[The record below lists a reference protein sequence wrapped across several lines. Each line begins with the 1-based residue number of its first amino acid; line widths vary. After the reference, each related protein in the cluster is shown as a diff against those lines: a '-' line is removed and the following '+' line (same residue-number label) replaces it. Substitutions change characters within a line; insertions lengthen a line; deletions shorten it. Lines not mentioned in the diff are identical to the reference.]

1 MDQARTEAQL
11 HREKLRGQYLEELTR
26 RSQNYKKFLKEQTRG
41 EHNVTLQMDA
51 DGVVKFPY
59 DLKNEKNQFLLHM
72 ICAVGQK
79 DGPLLSMIIETDESS
94 FNENVKYPQI
104 DLNTMTFCGT
114 KIMPVASLTQAP
126 TNAKNETAFH
136 RDVGLCG
143 ENTTFPNA
151 TPMTFQNLLSPC
163 QIDAIREHAD
173 KGMMPKSWVTVV
185 KAGEEGAFSIKESQH
200 DDDGRSVF
208 YANSQNNESEH
219 VTFAQVHDNLI
230 ATVNFISGKSL
241 IDVATAQENAHKIL
255 HNLNFKFNFCDVDGK
270 PLTLK
275 KPTINNEGTTT
286 PVHFRFSNLK
296 EALFA
301 TRVPIYSIAY
311 KKADEELDAEE
322 AEEEETSEAL
332 GYWSTLIENA
342 TQAPFDTN
350 SGVLKVKPRM
360 TKTLIDQVI
369 HHQGFFES
377 LCDTKNPT
385 QIFDFLIGGD
395 ATQYPFMHQVA
406 IFFSNCI
413 SMYAIQTKDQT
424 GHLSNREVPN
434 ESDCYAKYLN
444 RAKKHGVEPHSSVGY
459 ELKVIDFF
467 VRIIILAVYGKKFH
481 IDKPT
486 QYEKITSHLTHYNKV
501 FADNKGVDPLL
512 SVQEILLLI
521 PAATLKSIIRDFK
534 SGILEKSAMKDAWM
548 KDNIQT
554 IEETIESFDSSITH
568 PSSYNTHKAATD
580 FASKNEFIPAYDSS
594 APYLEFNASDHPEV
608 VDDAVLP
615 EYYSSTAGHKK
626 KANGHMKA
634 DEEYL

>member
-1 MDQARTEAQL
+1 MDEARKEAQL
-11 HREKLRGQYLEELTR
+11 HREELRGKYLDELTR
-26 RSQNYKKFLKEQTRG
+26 RSDNYRKFLKDQTNG

-59 DLKNEKNQFLLHM
+59 DLKDEGNQFLLHM

-79 DGPLLSMIIETDESS
+79 DGPLLSMVIETDESS
-94 FNENVKYPQI
+94 FNETVKYPQI
-104 DLNTMTFCGT
+104 DLKTMTFCGT
-114 KIMPVASLTQAP
+114 EIMPVESLKKSPMNT
-126 TNAKNETAFH
+126 TNGTAFH

-151 TPMTFQNLLSPC
+151 IPMTFQNLLSQS
-163 QIDAIREHAD
+163 QIDAIHEHAD

-185 KAGEEGAFSIKESQH
+185 KAGEEGAFSIREWQP

-208 YANSQNNESEH
+208 FANSQNNKSEN

-230 ATVNFISGKSL
+230 ATVNFINGKSL
-241 IDVATAQENAHKIL
+241 IDVAMAQENAHKIL
-255 HNLNFKFNFCDVDGK
+255 HNLNFKFNFCTVDGN

-275 KPTINNEGTTT
+275 NTIINNKPKTT
-286 PVHFRFSNLK
+286 PVQFRFSNLK

-301 TRVPIYSIAY
+301 KRVPIYSIAY

-342 TQAPFDTN
+342 TPAPFDTN
-350 SGVLKVKPRM
+350 SGVLKVKARM

-385 QIFDFLIGGD
+385 QIFDFLIGDNGK
-395 ATQYPFMHQVA
+395 TFPFMHQVA

-424 GHLSNREVPN
+424 GHLSNREVTN
-434 ESDCYAKYLN
+434 ESHCYATYLN
-444 RAKKHGVEPHSSVGY
+444 RTKKHGVEAHSSVGY

-486 QYEKITSHLTHYNKV
+486 EYEKITSHLTHYNEV
-501 FADNKGVDPLL
+501 FAGNKGVDPLL

-534 SGILEKSAMKDAWM
+534 KGILEKSAMKDAWM

-554 IEETIESFDSSITH
+554 IEETIESFNSSTTH
-568 PSSYNTHKAATD
+568 PSSYNTHKAA
-580 FASKNEFIPAYDSS
+580 SKDEFIPEYVSS
-594 APYLEFNASDHPEV
+594 APYLGFDSSAKLPTVAAS
-608 VDDAVLP
+608 A
-615 EYYSSTAGHKK
+615 AGHMN
-626 KANGHMKA
+626 AGGHN
-634 DEEYL
+634 DDEYL

>member
-1 MDQARTEAQL
+1 MLDNMDEARKIAQDA
-11 HREKLRGQYLEELTR
+11 REELRGKYLEELTR
-26 RSQNYKKFLKEQTRG
+26 RSQKYKKFLKEQTRG

-59 DLKNEKNQFLLHM
+59 DLKDEGKQFLLHM

-79 DGPLLSMIIETDESS
+79 DGPLLSMVIETDESS
-94 FNENVKYPQI
+94 FNEKVKYPQI

-114 KIMPVASLTQAP
+114 KIKPVQSLNQAP
-126 TNAKNETAFH
+126 INTNGTAFY

-143 ENTTFPNA
+143 ENTTFRNA
-151 TPMTFQNLLSPC
+151 DPMTFQNLLSPC
-163 QIDAIREHAD
+163 QIDAIKEHAD

-208 YANSQNNESEH
+208 FANSQNNKSEH

-230 ATVNFISGKSL
+230 ATVNFISGESL

-255 HNLNFKFNFCDVDGK
+255 HNLNFKFNFCTVDGK

-275 KPTINNEGTTT
+275 KTTINNEGTTT
-286 PVHFRFSNLK
+286 PVHFKFSNLK

-311 KKADEELDAEE
+311 KKADEELDAAE

-332 GYWSTLIENA
+332 GYWSRLIANA
-342 TQAPFDTN
+342 TPAPFDTN
-350 SGVLKVKPRM
+350 SGVLKVKALM

-385 QIFDFLIGGD
+385 QIFDFLIGDNGE
-395 ATQYPFMHQVA
+395 AYPFMHQVA

-424 GHLSNREVPN
+424 GHLSKHVVPN
-434 ESDCYAKYLN
+434 ASPCYAKYLN
-444 RAKKHGVEPHSSVGY
+444 RTKKHGVEAHSSVGY

-467 VRIIILAVYGKKFH
+467 VRIIILAVYGKKVH
-481 IDKPT
+481 KEKPT
-486 QYEKITSHLTHYNKV
+486 EYEDITRHLTLYNEV
-501 FADNKGVDPLL
+501 FAGNKGVDPLL

-534 SGILEKSAMKDAWM
+534 RGILEKSAMQDAWM
-548 KDNIQT
+548 KDNIT
-554 IEETIESFDSSITH
+554 KIEEKIESFDTSTTQ
-568 PSSYNTHKAATD
+568 PSSFNTHKAVTD
-580 FASKNEFIPAYDSS
+580 FASKNNFIPAYDSS
-594 APYLEFNASDHPEV
+594 AAFPEV
-608 VDDAVLP
+608 AA
-615 EYYSSTAGHKK
+615 SAAGHEK
-626 KANGHMKA
+626 KAAGRY
-634 DEEYL
+634 EEYL